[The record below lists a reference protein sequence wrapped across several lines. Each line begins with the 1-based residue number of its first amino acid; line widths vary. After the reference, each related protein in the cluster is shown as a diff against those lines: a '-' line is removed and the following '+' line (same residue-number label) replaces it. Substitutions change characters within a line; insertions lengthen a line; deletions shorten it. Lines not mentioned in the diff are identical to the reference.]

1 MTLPC
6 CEWLWI
12 TIVLALVA
20 PLGLDDRESSAN
32 ISAVLQANRPK
43 ANTSR
48 RTLDL
53 KPGLGEMIKPSELID
68 IKGAAGLS
76 LADRRLYN
84 VLLHHAFGP
93 GLGEEGRRFEIALS
107 ELRDSHDSNDRITQ
121 SIEALMKTVVTIARE
136 DGSTDRVQLLGWNNL
151 ADPRRPHGTLKYAI
165 PPELSVL
172 LKDSR
177 VFAKLEL
184 EVLRAFSS
192 KYALALYEAI
202 SRRVRLQHVCVES
215 FDLDDFRDLLGVED
229 GKLMTFGNLNQYAI
243 KPAVTEINAL
253 ADFTVLV
260 FKIKTG
266 RRVTGVRLG
275 WGLKDIEGRKQ
286 AYAELQRPKVGRKAR
301 ISGDVEG
308 VADQQDDT
316 LIV

>member
-1 MTLPC
+1 MTEP
-6 CEWLWI
+6 
-12 TIVLALVA
+12 
-20 PLGLDDRESSAN
+20 
-32 ISAVLQANRPK
+32 NRPK
-43 ANTSR
+43 ANPSQARQEPR

-53 KPGLGEMIKPSELID
+53 QPGMGEMIKPSELIE
-68 IKGAAGLS
+68 IRGASGLS

-93 GLGEEGRRFEIALS
+93 GLGEEGRRFEIALAD
-107 ELRDSHDSNDRITQ
+107 LRDSHDSNDRLTQ
-121 SIEALMKTVVTIARE
+121 SIEALMRTVVTIARD

-151 ADPRRPHGTLKYAI
+151 ADPKRSHGTLKYAI

-202 SRRVRLQHVCVES
+202 SRRVRLQHVFMEA
-215 FDLDDFRDLLGVED
+215 FDLDDFRDLLGVEE
-229 GKLMTFGNLNQYAI
+229 GKLKTFGNLNQYAI

-253 ADFTVLV
+253 ADFTISVMPS
-260 FKIKTG
+260 KTG
-266 RRVTGVRLG
+266 RRVTGVKVG

-286 AYAELQRPKVGRKAR
+286 AYAELQRPRVGRRAR
-301 ISGDVEG
+301 ISGEVEEM
-308 VADQQDDT
+308 AEQQDFPG
-316 LIV
+316 LIE